1 LGNLKDKKMD
11 FINNF
16 KTQTQKIIDLLKEDL
31 RSIRTGRANPSLV
44 ENLVVETYS
53 GSAKLKLL
61 ELSTITTN
69 GPTEL
74 LISPF
79 DPNIIS
85 DIEKAI
91 LKSPLGINPITQ
103 GQKIILRIPPL
114 SSEQRD
120 KFVKLVSK
128 KIEERKNQIRSIRDQ
143 LRKSIKNSFEKKE
156 ITEDEKFRLE
166 KEIDNITSQL
176 MIEINNI
183 KEKKEIEIKQ
193 V

>member
-1 LGNLKDKKMD
+1 MD